1 MNLLKFILLT
11 FATSLFSFANQ
22 PLSEI
27 SGKVIS
33 VIDGNII
40 EILTDD
46 GDKLLIKLSEVDS
59 PELGQDFGAEALAY
73 TSKFCLNKIVKI
85 AVVGKDR
92 KGMRLG
98 IVRLKSGKQLNT
110 ELLKSG
116 LAWHSHHCIDRC
128 EMKLLE
134 IKAKKKKLGL
144 WVNANPTPPWIY
156 RRQQSMRS
164 SKSLN

>member
-1 MNLLKFILLT
+1 MKLLKFILLT

-59 PELGQDFGAEALAY
+59 PELGQEFGDQALVY
-73 TSKFCLNKIVKI
+73 TSKFCLNKIVDI

-116 LAWHSHHCIDRC
+116 LAWYNHHCIDRC
-128 EMKLLE
+128 EMKLIE
-134 IKAKKKKLGL
+134 TKAKKKKLGL
-144 WVNANPTPPWIY
+144 WINANPTPPWIY

>member
-1 MNLLKFILLT
+1 MLKFVLLT
-11 FATSLFSFANQ
+11 LATSMFSFTNQ
-22 PLSEI
+22 PI

-59 PELGQDFGAEALAY
+59 PELGQEFGEEALAY
-73 TSKFCLNKIVKI
+73 TSKFCLNKIVEI
-85 AVVGKDR
+85 DVVGKDR
-92 KGMRLG
+92 KGIRLG
-98 IVRLKSGKQLNT
+98 IVRLRSGKQLNT
-110 ELLKSG
+110 SLLKSG
-116 LAWHSHHCIDRC
+116 LAWYSHHCIDLC
-128 EMKLLE
+128 EMKLIE
-134 IKAKKKKLGL
+134 TKAKKKKLGL
-144 WVNANPTPPWIY
+144 WIDENPTPPWIY